1 MSISRIA
8 PAIGIIVG
16 LSAGCVS
23 GVVPTPSTTPAQSTE
38 STPTATT
45 SASASGEPGP
55 SESVAPPGDASVWLP
70 AGDLGEARNTT
81 NLALL
86 GTGEVLVVGSD
97 YGTSWGSS
105 CGASTNGS
113 DSVEIGDPQMGVWQK
128 TTSMPNLRD
137 GPTVV
142 ALLDG
147 RVLLTGGAAG
157 EHIGWS
163 AYSSTYVFDPT
174 TRLWSR
180 SGLLNTARA
189 AAAAAVLLDG
199 RVLVAGGTYMDRESP
214 DPPRILDTSELW
226 DPRSGTWTR
235 TGRLDDTRVGA
246 SAVTLADGRVL
257 IVGGVASLQAAPIEQ
272 ASAEV
277 YDPATGRWGSA
288 GALTTARRGFV
299 LVALRDGGA
308 IVAGGFGELAASGYL
323 STVER
328 FDPVSNTWSAADDL
342 PFPVA
347 GAAGIGLADGRV
359 LVAGGSIRPPET
371 IDANAG
377 TYVSGL
383 TADAELFDPETGTWT
398 PAASMP
404 GPRAGASGLLL
415 ADGSAVVAGGSVAE
429 GPEAVPGCPDA
440 APQVFRYVP
449 GP

>member
-8 PAIGIIVG
+8 PAIGIIVS

-55 SESVAPPGDASVWLP
+55 SESVAPPVDASVWLP

-97 YGTSWGSS
+97 YGTSWGSA
-105 CGASTNGS
+105 CGASTDGS
-113 DSVEIGDPQMGVWQK
+113 DSVEIGDPKAGVWKK
-128 TTSMPNLRD
+128 TTSLPDLRD
-137 GPTVV
+137 RPTVV
-142 ALLDG
+142 GLPDG
-147 RVLLTGGAAG
+147 RALMTGGASG
-157 EHIGWS
+157 ESLGWS

-174 TRLWSR
+174 TRQWSR

-199 RVLVAGGTYMDRESP
+199 RVLVAGGLFTDRTSA
-214 DPPRILDTSELW
+214 DPALLLDTSELW
-226 DPRSGTWTR
+226 DPGSGAWTL
-235 TGRLDDTRVGA
+235 TGRLDDARVGA

-257 IVGGVASLQAAPIEQ
+257 IVGGVANLQSAPIEQ
-272 ASAEV
+272 ASAEI
-277 YDPATGRWGSA
+277 YDPTTGMWGSA
-288 GALTTARRGFV
+288 GTLATARRGFV

-347 GAAGIGLADGRV
+347 GATGIGLADGRV
-359 LVAGGSIRPPET
+359 LLAGGSVRPPES
-371 IDANAG
+371 IDGNTGA
-377 TYVSGL
+377 YVSGL

-398 PAASMP
+398 AATPMA
-404 GPRAGASGLLL
+404 GPRAGASGVLL
-415 ADGSAVVAGGSVAE
+415 ADGSAVVAGGSASE

-440 APQVFRYVP
+440 DPQVFRFVP
-449 GP
+449 GS